1 MAVTLDITQ
10 LEARIQS
17 GLLVTGDM
25 AVNDELDGLLATA
38 AVMVETWCP
47 EAPDAVMNEAAVR
60 IVGYLVDRPSGAQ
73 THSEIGEFQEQWSSG
88 STNAMY
94 HSGAGALLSQWT
106 PIRVAGEA

>member
-38 AVMVETWCP
+38 TVMVETWCP
-47 EAPDAVMNEAAVR
+47 EAPDAVMNEAVTR
-60 IVGYLVDRPSGAQ
+60 IAGYLVDRALQGHRLIAKLGSLRNSG
-73 THSEIGEFQEQWSSG
+73 
-88 STNAMY
+88 
-94 HSGAGALLSQWT
+94 
-106 PIRVAGEA
+106 RVAPPTPCITLGQVRYCLSGRLSE

>member
-38 AVMVETWCP
+38 TVMVETWC
-47 EAPDAVMNEAAVR
+47 R
-60 IVGYLVDRPSGAQ
+60 KRR
-73 THSEIGEFQEQWSSG
+73 T
-88 STNAMY
+88 
-94 HSGAGALLSQWT
+94 
-106 PIRVAGEA
+106 R